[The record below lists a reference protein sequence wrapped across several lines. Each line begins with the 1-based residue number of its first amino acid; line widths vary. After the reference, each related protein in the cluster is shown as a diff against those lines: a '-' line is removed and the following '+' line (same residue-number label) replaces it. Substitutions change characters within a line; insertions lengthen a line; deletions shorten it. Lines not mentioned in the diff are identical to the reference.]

1 MKMER
6 LELVGGVFYWPVL
19 LFVDGSSDSQAAKD
33 EYKQLKDRFL
43 SLSDWVVNKQ
53 CGG

>member
-1 MKMER
+1 MKTF
-6 LELVGGVFYWPVL
+6 L
-19 LFVDGSSDSQAAKD
+19 DGSSDSQAAKD
-33 EYKQLKDRFL
+33 EYNQLKDRLL